1 MDDFVEMIIDALR
14 GDETLQHESD
24 IQGRVTFYD
33 RANSAG
39 NLEISLEVRTP
50 ATEEAEGVGPIEQ
63 FLGPVKLGASWEMQS
78 ASSQAFS

>member
-24 IQGRVTFYD
+24 IQGRVITFYD

-50 ATEEAEGVGPIEQ
+50 ATEGAEGVGPVEQ
-63 FLGPVKLGASWEMQS
+63 FLGPVKLGAP
-78 ASSQAFS
+78 